1 MNYIPLNIKTN
12 YELLSSLIKIEDLC
26 FFANE
31 NSIAALGIT
40 DSNMFGCMEFIN
52 VCKKYNINPII
63 GVEINID
70 NLHMI
75 LYAKNYNGYVN
86 LLRIVSIRNTDI
98 ITKEVLVKYKSDLIC
113 VIKDYENY
121 LDYKEIYELVYLSYE
136 NEIEKKNALIVSDKI
151 VYIKE
156 NLYIKESDKEYLF
169 YLRMIRDGKTIN
181 DSIDYSLDKHLDK
194 DIDEIDAKTTY
205 DFSNLINIEIPSFQ
219 FELPEYAPNKVE
231 LLHNLCEKGL
241 NKRLNGEVKDIY
253 IERLKKELDVIISM
267 NFADYFLIVYDFILH
282 AKKSG
287 IIVGPGRGSA
297 AGSLVSYTLGITEI
311 DPIKY
316 DLSFERFLNKDR
328 VTLPDID
335 TDIEYLRRD
344 EVVDYVKNKYG
355 RDKVANIIT
364 FGTLLPKQV
373 IRDVARVLVIS
384 NDKIEKIIK
393 LIKDKDTFDDLL
405 KNDMF
410 VKLVRNDIEYEKLI
424 RISKKLEGLKR
435 HTSIH
440 AAGVIISKEPLMYK
454 VPLYKSGDNIL
465 TGYSMEYLENLGL
478 LKMDFLALRNLTIID
493 TIVKKVKADKNLFID
508 INKIPLN
515 DYKTLK
521 IFNDVDTTG
530 IFQFESEGMKNFL
543 KILKVK
549 SFDDLILAIAMYR
562 PGSRDNIPEF
572 IKVREGKKK
581 PYYILP
587 ELENILKDTNGIII
601 YQEQIIE
608 ILKQIGG
615 FTYSKADIIR
625 RAMSKKKEDIILK
638 YETEFIEGAKNNN
651 YDENKAKSIYDLVL
665 KFANYGFNKSHSV
678 AYALVAYQIAFLKAH
693 FREYFMVTL
702 LNMVVGSDVKTKE
715 YIDESK
721 TNNLKINSVNI
732 NISSDHYIVHNNEIY
747 LPLTVIK
754 NIGKEA
760 VNHILNTRNEGEFTD
775 YYDFIRRT
783 YSNKVNVK
791 IIENLIFSGALD
803 IFKLNR
809 KTMFENLN
817 NVIAYANLCSNI
829 DESLVLKPEII
840 YHDEYSNDEI
850 MNKEY
855 EIFGFY
861 VKNHPVTKYK
871 RDNTCLLKD
880 IDKYFDKT
888 INTVVMVDNI
898 KEISTKNKEK
908 MAFFNVSDEYG
919 KISLILF
926 PKIYE
931 KYLFIKK
938 GDIIKVLGKVEKR
951 MSDLQIIVNTIE
963 KL

>member
-181 DSIDYSLDKHLDK
+181 DSIDYSLDNHLDK

-344 EVVDYVKNKYG
+344 KVVDYVKNKYG

-440 AAGVIISKEPLMYK
+440 AAGVIISKEPLMDK

-521 IFNDVDTTG
+521 IFTDVDTTG